1 MKVILSGALL
11 RFADY
16 SKEVDVAAP
25 TFAACVTELTTK
37 YPQLKPVLL
46 DGDGGV
52 RMTHQLFLNGE
63 QLTREQRALDGVP
76 VPVADGDTLFI
87 LTAVAGG

>member
-1 MKVILSGALL
+1 MKVVLSGALL

-16 SKEVDVAAP
+16 AKEVDIPAP
-25 TFAACVTELTTK
+25 TFAECVNQLTVK

-52 RMTHQLFLNGE
+52 RLTHQLFLNGE
-63 QLTREQRALDGVP
+63 QLTREQRALDAAP
-76 VPVADGDTLFI
+76 VPVADSDTLFI

>member
-16 SKEVDVAAP
+16 SKEVEIAAP
-25 TFAACVTELTTK
+25 TFAECVSELTTK
-37 YPQLKPVLL
+37 FPMLKPVLL

-52 RMTHQLFLNGE
+52 RLTHQLFLNGE
-63 QLTREQRALDGVP
+63 QLTREQRALDAAP
-76 VPVADGDTLFI
+76 VPVADSDTLFI